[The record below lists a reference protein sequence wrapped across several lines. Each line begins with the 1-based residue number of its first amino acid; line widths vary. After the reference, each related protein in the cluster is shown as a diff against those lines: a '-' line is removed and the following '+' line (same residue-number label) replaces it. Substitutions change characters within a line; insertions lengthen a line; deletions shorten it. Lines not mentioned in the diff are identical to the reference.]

1 MKNEREL
8 EIQSTI
14 KLLEENL
21 SQSNL
26 DEYYLLTNEVE
37 QLQQEKMKG
46 SIIKSR
52 VKWNIDGEK
61 QTKFFCGLEK
71 SNTISK
77 TVQKIIKH
85 DGPEIINPKKKKKF
99 LKKLKHFMR
108 FFIPQINRTSLI

>member
-14 KLLEENL
+14 KLLEENI

-46 SIIKSR
+46 SIIRSR
-52 VKWNIDGEK
+52 VKWNTDGEK
-61 QTKFFCGLEK
+61 QTNFFCGLEK

-77 TVQKIIKH
+77 TVQKIIKD
-85 DGPEIINPKKKKKF
+85 DGSEITNKKNS
-99 LKKLKHFMR
+99 R
-108 FFIPQINRTSLI
+108 RN